1 MEGESLQ
8 VRGVLSTDEWVEPN
22 DGKGKFEHHY
32 LGVRETALIDTCA
45 NMGGLWPEWLVDYDN
60 SEEKCALGK
69 AAFDSDGY
77 AIYKN
82 RDSPA

>member
-8 VRGVLSTDEWVEPN
+8 VRGVLSTDMQVEPN

-32 LGVRETALIDTCA
+32 LGVRERSYTDTCEQ
-45 NMGGLWPEWLVDYDN
+45 MGSVWPEWLTDNDYSD
-60 SEEKCALGK
+60 EKCALGK

-77 AIYKN
+77 AIFRN